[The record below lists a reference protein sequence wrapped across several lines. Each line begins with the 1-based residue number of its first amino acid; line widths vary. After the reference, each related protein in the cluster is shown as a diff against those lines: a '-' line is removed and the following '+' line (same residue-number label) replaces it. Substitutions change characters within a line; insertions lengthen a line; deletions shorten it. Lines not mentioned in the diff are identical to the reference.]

1 MPFASPA
8 RSRAVLRVIP
18 SVRALEGDGF
28 EIRRPFP
35 TPWIDHVD
43 PFLLLDHMGPF
54 HFPPGEAK
62 GASSH
67 PHRGFETVTYV
78 LEGEMQ
84 HKDSAGHSG
93 TLTPGSVQ
101 WMTAGRGIIHD
112 EQPGPTILAN
122 GGTLHGFQIWVNL
135 PARDK
140 MMPPRYQELPAER
153 IPVARTEDGSVSV
166 VVIAGDAL
174 GTQAAIDTRT
184 PIMML
189 HFTLQPGACHFQAVP
204 EAYNALAYVISG
216 EGRFG
221 TDERPA
227 SEGQAVLFGSGDEVR
242 IAAPEDAKEPVSL
255 LLLAGVPLNEPVA
268 RYGPFVMNTR
278 EELEQA
284 FDDYNAGRFDTIRH

>member
-1 MPFASPA
+1 MPTESQQ

-18 SVRALEGDGF
+18 SIRALEGDGF

-35 TPWIDHVD
+35 TDRIDHVD

-54 HFPPGEAK
+54 HYPPGEAK
-62 GASSH
+62 GASAH

-84 HKDSAGHSG
+84 HKDSAGNSG
-93 TLTPGSVQ
+93 YLTPGSVQ
-101 WMTAGRGIIHD
+101 WMTAGHGIIHD
-112 EQPGPTILAN
+112 EQPGPSLYEK

-140 MMPPRYQELPAER
+140 LMAPRYQELPVAQ
-153 IPVARTEDGSVSV
+153 IPKAQTPDGSVHV
-166 VVIAGDAL
+166 VVIAGEAL
-174 GTQAAIDTRT
+174 GTHAVIETRT
-184 PIMML
+184 PIMLL
-189 HFTLQPGACHFQAVP
+189 HFTLQPGASLFQAVP
-204 EAYNALAYVISG
+204 EDYNALAYVISG
-216 EGRFG
+216 EGQFG

-227 SEGQAVLFGSGDEVR
+227 SEGQAVIFGTGDEVR
-242 IAAPEDAKEPVSL
+242 LAVSPEATEPASF

-278 EELEQA
+278 EELLQA
-284 FDDYNAGRFDTIRH
+284 IDDYNSGRFDTISH